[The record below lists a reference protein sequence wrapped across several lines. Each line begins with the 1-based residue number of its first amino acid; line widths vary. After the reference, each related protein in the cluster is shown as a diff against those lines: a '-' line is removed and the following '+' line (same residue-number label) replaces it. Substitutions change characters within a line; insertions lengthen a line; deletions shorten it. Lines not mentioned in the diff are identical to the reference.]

1 MSDNSFS
8 RWINSWR
15 LRLFRR
21 GFHVL
26 YHYELRKT
34 GWREAM
40 ASHVSIFDAERVLE
54 VQMRQ
59 SEVGPILSAALPK
72 AQFSVVDLAV
82 EQTDLGSDAIAYRNE
97 RFNRRPGAFDVVL
110 CSMALHPLPPAGKLA
125 LLKEIRRVLRHGG
138 SVFIADI
145 DKPLSAIER
154 PLLRGL
160 AHYFGSHTTGAHL
173 DGSWVELIEQAG
185 FTDVKTLESKTYFT
199 ARITI
204 LRARRR

>member
-1 MSDNSFS
+1 MPNTFA
-8 RWINSWR
+8 RWIDSWR
-15 LRLFRR
+15 FRLFRP

-26 YHYELRKT
+26 YHYELRKA

-40 ASHVSIFDAERVLE
+40 ASDVSIFDGERVLE

-59 SEVGPILSAALPK
+59 SGIAPILSAALPK
-72 AQFSVVDLAV
+72 ARFSVVDLDG
-82 EQTDLGSDAIAYRNE
+82 EQTEEGSEAITYHNE
-97 RFNRRPGAFDVVL
+97 RFNRRSGSFDVVL
-110 CSMALHPLPPAGKLA
+110 CSMALHPLPPTGKLA

-145 DKPLSAIER
+145 DKPFTAIER
-154 PLLRGL
+154 RLLRGL
-160 AHYFGSHTTGAHL
+160 AYYFGSHTTAAHL
-173 DGSWVELIEQAG
+173 DGTWVELIKQAG
-185 FTDVKTLESKTYFT
+185 FTDVKTLKSKTHFT